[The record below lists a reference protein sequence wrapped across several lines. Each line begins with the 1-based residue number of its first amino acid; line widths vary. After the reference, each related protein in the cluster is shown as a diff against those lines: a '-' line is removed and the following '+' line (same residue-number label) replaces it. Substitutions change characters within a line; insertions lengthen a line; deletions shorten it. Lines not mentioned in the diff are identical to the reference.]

1 MGNAYA
7 SRNDDANNIA
17 DGNIINAADF
27 DGEFDAI
34 VNAFAT
40 NGHTHSGAAG
50 EGGPIQKLG
59 PSQEVEVDSGAIF
72 PASDGVTDLGKTTK
86 EWKDLYIDGVINTDN
101 MSADA
106 ATITGNASVGG
117 TFNVGGA
124 TTLTGAASLSNTL
137 AVSAASAFKGAV
149 SVESTLA
156 VTGDTDVSN
165 LSASGTLDVAGSATF
180 SNNVTVNANLAV
192 GDIVASAIQTGAA
205 STFSAKTTFTTDAT
219 VGGTF
224 AVGGTTNLATANITG
239 TVNVTGD
246 TTLDNVSANGTLDV
260 SGNGSVG
267 GTFNVEG
274 DLKNNAGNLTVA
286 PTSYILEVKGG
297 GSTEGQIQLNC
308 AVNSHGQKITA
319 ADHSLAATNTLT
331 LPGGSTIGNSDATLV
346 SDTGTQ
352 TLTNKTLT
360 SPAINGA
367 TIDSAVSVSSAGTLN
382 AGTNA
387 DIQGT
392 LDVGSN
398 ASVGGTF
405 TITGSVSA
413 ASTLNVGGN
422 FSGKGTFNV
431 AGSATLSGNVTMGD
445 ATADITIVNSQ
456 VEFKNNLRERTSI
469 STTSATGTINFD
481 ILSHNVELRTNDAA
495 ANFELN
501 FRGNSGTTFASTV
514 AVGQTTSFA
523 FESSMGSTAYYLTAI
538 KIDGAT
544 ASPVHW
550 QGGTTA
556 PSEGNADGIDSYLIN
571 ITRGADG
578 GSGTAQY
585 TCLASQTQ
593 YGKVTY

>member
-7 SRNDDANNIA
+7 SRNDSANNIA
-17 DGNIINAADF
+17 DGNVINAADF

-352 TLTNKTLT
+352 TLTNKT
-360 SPAINGA
+360 
-367 TIDSAVSVSSAGTLN
+367 IDTAVSVSAAGAITSGTIVSDQDGNLRDIPVSQNISGNYTLAIGDAGNQINVN
-382 AGTNA
+382 A
-387 DIQGT
+387 
-392 LDVGSN
+392 SN
-398 ASVGGTF
+398 AIITVPTGVFGVGDIISLISVNGCTA
-405 TITGSVSA
+405 TIACTAVNA
-413 ASTLNVGGN
+413 V
-422 FSGKGTFNV
+422 K
-431 AGSATLSGNVTMGD
+431 AGDLA
-445 ATADITIVNSQ
+445 
-456 VEFKNNLRERTSI
+456 
-469 STTSATGTINFD
+469 
-481 ILSHNVELRTNDAA
+481 
-495 ANFELN
+495 
-501 FRGNSGTTFASTV
+501 
-514 AVGQTTSFA
+514 
-523 FESSMGSTAYYLTAI
+523 
-538 KIDGAT
+538 AT
-544 ASPVHW
+544 ASHTLDANGVASIMFSYSADLAVL
-550 QGGTTA
+550 T
-556 PSEGNADGIDSYLIN
+556 GNIS
-571 ITRGADG
+571 
-578 GSGTAQY
+578 
-585 TCLASQTQ
+585 
-593 YGKVTY
+593 